1 LPAYRAGTASKGVP
15 PFDGGG
21 DLQDF
26 SGSAC
31 APVASASA
39 TVRVVFTPSGKRGT
53 FSLGTT
59 VLAAARTLGVDLDSV
74 CGGRAVCGRC
84 QVTPTVGEFAKHR
97 ISSKTDSL
105 SEATDT
111 EHRYARIKGL
121 DPTRRLSCQAQL
133 RGDCVID
140 VPAESQLHR
149 QIVRKSADDI
159 RDLQIDPVVKLHYIE
174 PPRPSMEDQTCDLTR
189 VVRALEAEW
198 GLAELRADLPFLR
211 SLSGALR
218 AGQRY
223 GGDWQVTVAVRNARD
238 LVAVWPGL
246 KERIFGIAVDVGT
259 TTIAGHL
266 CDLGTGE
273 VLASAG
279 MMNPQIRFGEDLM
292 SRISY
297 LQQNAGEAANLTAAV
312 RGALQHL
319 STHVAEEAKVAPG
332 DIVELVIVGN
342 PTMHH
347 LVLGIDPTQLGM
359 EPFPLVVD
367 QGLDV
372 LARDLG
378 LAVCPSAHAY
388 FLPCIA
394 GHVGADTAGVILSQ
408 APHAAREMTLVID
421 VGTNAELV
429 LGSSERL
436 IACSSPTGPAFE
448 GAQISC
454 GQRAAPGAIER
465 VRINPATLAPRIKV
479 IGSDLWSDDPGFAA
493 SIEGI
498 GVTGIC
504 GSGIIEAVAELFLCG
519 VLDAGGRMSAKGRD
533 VASNPWLLPKGRNVE
548 YVLYQG
554 SDRVVK
560 IVPSDIRAIQLAK
573 AACYSGARLLMDK
586 MGVKHVDR
594 VLLAGAFG
602 SHIDVKY
609 AMTLGMIPDCSL
621 DHVRSVGNAAGT
633 GARIALL
640 SAAARDEIDRVIRRV
655 EKVETAIEPKFQ
667 QYFVSAMSLPNADD
681 PFPNLEQ
688 VVKLPPRSATVL

>member
-1 LPAYRAGTASKGVP
+1 MQESAEAASLTEPV
-15 PFDGGG
+15 
-21 DLQDF
+21 
-26 SGSAC
+26 GSA
-31 APVASASA
+31 
-39 TVRVVFTPSGKRGT
+39 RVVFTPSGKRGE
-53 FSLGTT
+53 FAVGTT
-59 VLAAARTLGVDLDSV
+59 VLAAARALGVDLDSV

-84 QVTPTVGEFAKHR
+84 QVNPMVGEFAKHR
-97 ISSKTDSL
+97 ISSQLDSL
-105 SEATDT
+105 SLSSST
-111 EHRYARIKGL
+111 EQRYARIKGL
-121 DPTRRLSCQAQL
+121 DAGRRLSCQAQL
-133 RGDCVID
+133 QGDCVVD

-149 QIVRKSADDI
+149 QIVRKAADDI

-174 PPRPSMEDQTCDLTR
+174 PPRPSMADQTCDLTR
-189 VVRALEAEW
+189 VMQSLQADW
-198 GLAELRADLPFLR
+198 GLTDLRADLPFLQT
-211 SLSGALR
+211 LSAALR
-218 AGQRY
+218 AGERY
-223 GGDWQVTVAVRNARD
+223 GGDWQVTVAVRHGRD

-246 KERIFGIAVDVGT
+246 KEKIYGMAVDVGT
-259 TTIAGHL
+259 TTVAGHL
-266 CDLGTGE
+266 CDLATGE

-297 LQQNAGEAANLTAAV
+297 LQQNAGEAVNLTQAV
-312 RGALQHL
+312 RGALKQLTAHVCEQAHL
-319 STHVAEEAKVAPG
+319 AAG

-367 QGLDV
+367 RGVHV
-372 LARDLG
+372 LARDLD
-378 LAVCPSAHAY
+378 LTVCPGAQVY

-408 APHAAREMTLVID
+408 APHASELMTLVID

-429 LGSSERL
+429 LGSSQRL

-465 VRINPATLAPRIKV
+465 VRIDPVTLAPRVKV
-479 IGSDLWSDDPGFAA
+479 IGSELWSDDPGFAA
-493 SIEGI
+493 SVEGI

-519 VLDAGGRMSAKGRD
+519 ILDASGRMSAKGHD
-533 VASNPWLLPKGRNVE
+533 TATHPWLLPKGRNVE
-548 YVLYQG
+548 YVLHRAG
-554 SDRVVK
+554 DRVIKV
-560 IVPSDIRAIQLAK
+560 VPADIRAIQLAK

-586 MGVKHVDR
+586 MGVTQVDR

-602 SHIDVKY
+602 SYIDVKY
-609 AMTLGMIPDCSL
+609 AMTLGMIPDCPL
-621 DHVRSVGNAAGT
+621 EQVRSVGNAAGT

-640 SAAARDEIDRVIRRV
+640 SAAARDELDRVIRRV

-667 QYFVSAMSLPNADD
+667 HYFVSAMALPNADD
-681 PFPNLEQ
+681 PFPNLER
-688 VVKLPPRSATVL
+688 VVRLPARPGSAS